1 LFRRNEKAQWA
12 PLRGKVQRCDVGAKP
27 VTEAFQTASMTA
39 CLASSGDGLG
49 MLRSSR
55 PLCRVGVDVRTGLY
69 GFGVLVVILVEK
81 AFEARHE
88 YGGFARALVQVI
100 QHQDIPHVL
109 AAAIGVT
116 GALLVFNALSV
127 VRRHLGKGGLLRL
140 FLVPLPEPRKEEP

>member
-1 LFRRNEKAQWA
+1 
-12 PLRGKVQRCDVGAKP
+12 
-27 VTEAFQTASMTA
+27 
-39 CLASSGDGLG
+39 
-49 MLRSSR
+49 
-55 PLCRVGVDVRTGLY
+55 VGVDVRTGLY